1 MQFDSHTG
9 GSGVNHYP
17 VRVGMVSSTRIRPPC
32 LGDIYL
38 VPGTALR
45 HTLGL
50 NCVSFCGWGD
60 QGDIAE
66 KSAYPLQRAP
76 INLEFAIRLAMAGLK
91 HQIRM
96 KMKRDDGGQGV
107 GSSQDMNMAGQL
119 GGAAALMEAKNW
131 VLLVYW
137 GHEAKTG

>member
-1 MQFDSHTG
+1 
-9 GSGVNHYP
+9 
-17 VRVGMVSSTRIRPPC
+17 
-32 LGDIYL
+32 
-38 VPGTALR
+38 
-45 HTLGL
+45 
-50 NCVSFCGWGD
+50 
-60 QGDIAE
+60 
-66 KSAYPLQRAP
+66 
-76 INLEFAIRLAMAGLK
+76 MAGLK

-107 GSSQDMNMAGQL
+107 RSSQDMNMAGQL